1 MVASAN
7 GKHQKMQAFVG
18 YRWHSPHSFRFHNLC
33 LTVAEDVID
42 KIAADIAL

>member
-1 MVASAN
+1 MVAYAS

-18 YRWHSPHSFRFHNLC
+18 YRWHSPHSFRFHHLY
-33 LTVAEDVID
+33 LRVAEGVID